1 MFRFFVE
8 QKEDNYFIL
17 TNEILNHIKVARVQ
31 NKNFICIYEQVFY
44 LCKLEGKKAL
54 IIEKIDANH
63 EFKNQVILA
72 MSVINTKRF
81 ELTIQKAAEL
91 GVSLFIPMLSQN
103 VEQKLGNDIDKKL
116 QRWKTIALNACEQSF
131 RNKVMEIT
139 YPKSFNEVIEM
150 EVKNKYIAHE
160 KAKDF
165 LTKSSFETNSLFL
178 IGPEG
183 GFSQKEIDLAQ
194 EKSFELIWLGKRILR
209 AETAAFFVLS
219 RINED

>member
-1 MFRFFVE
+1 
-8 QKEDNYFIL
+8 
-17 TNEILNHIKVARVQ
+17 
-31 NKNFICIYEQVFY
+31 
-44 LCKLEGKKAL
+44 
-54 IIEKIDANH
+54 
-63 EFKNQVILA
+63 
-72 MSVINTKRF
+72 
-81 ELTIQKAAEL
+81 
-91 GVSLFIPMLSQN
+91 
-103 VEQKLGNDIDKKL
+103 
-116 QRWKTIALNACEQSF
+116 
-131 RNKVMEIT
+131 MEIT

>member
-116 QRWKTIALNACEQSF
+116 QR
-131 RNKVMEIT
+131 
-139 YPKSFNEVIEM
+139 
-150 EVKNKYIAHE
+150 
-160 KAKDF
+160 
-165 LTKSSFETNSLFL
+165 
-178 IGPEG
+178 
-183 GFSQKEIDLAQ
+183 
-194 EKSFELIWLGKRILR
+194 
-209 AETAAFFVLS
+209 
-219 RINED
+219 